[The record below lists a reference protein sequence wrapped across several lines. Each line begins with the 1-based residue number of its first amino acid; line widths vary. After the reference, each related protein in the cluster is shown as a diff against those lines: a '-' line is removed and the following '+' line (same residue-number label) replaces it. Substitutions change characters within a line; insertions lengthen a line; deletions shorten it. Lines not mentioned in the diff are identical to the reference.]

1 MLFELLPKSW
11 TQPFGVFFMKYSYE
25 DRLRVVHSVVRD
37 HMSTRSAAG
46 LLCCD
51 RKDVRQWVAR
61 YERYGEEGL
70 RMKHGSYSGDFKL
83 AVITHMRENHL
94 SLFETAV

>member
-1 MLFELLPKSW
+1 
-11 TQPFGVFFMKYSYE
+11 MKYSYE
-25 DRLRVVHSVVRD
+25 DRLRVVYSVVRD
-37 HMSTRSAAG
+37 HMSIQSAAG
-46 LLCCD
+46 LLGYD